1 MSEGNGDLPPFPE
14 CKCQAKENS
23 LQSLFTIWNVHNYV
37 VGSIL
42 YQKYFTKGFNLYN
55 IIFHPVNDKMPVHF
69 FRISS
74 FGETLSFLRFQQNVE
89 NPFLYFKQ

>member
-1 MSEGNGDLPPFPE
+1 M
-14 CKCQAKENS
+14 CQAKENS

-55 IIFHPVNDKMPVHF
+55 IIFHLVNDKMQVHF
-69 FRISS
+69 FKISS
-74 FGETLSFLRFQQNVE
+74 FGETLSFLRFQQNEE
-89 NPFLYFKQ
+89 NPFSYFQ